1 MLDRLAADHFTPL
14 LHQTLRL
21 GLPDGSALATR
32 VDSIQACP
40 QARMPHAPADRR
52 MPFTVTLTALE
63 ATGFAGG
70 PCTMELPEW
79 GLVQGIWVERLAAM
93 GRDHGGAYFQVVFN

>member
-1 MLDRLAADHFTPL
+1 MLDRLAASHFAPL

-21 GLPDGSALATR
+21 QFPDGSTLSTR
-32 VDSIQACP
+32 VDSVQACP
-40 QARMPHAPADRR
+40 QARMPQAPADRR

-63 ATGFAGG
+63 PTGFAGG

-79 GLVQGIWVERLAAM
+79 GPVHGIWVERLAAM
-93 GRDHGGAYFQVVFN
+93 GRDHDVAYFQIVFN